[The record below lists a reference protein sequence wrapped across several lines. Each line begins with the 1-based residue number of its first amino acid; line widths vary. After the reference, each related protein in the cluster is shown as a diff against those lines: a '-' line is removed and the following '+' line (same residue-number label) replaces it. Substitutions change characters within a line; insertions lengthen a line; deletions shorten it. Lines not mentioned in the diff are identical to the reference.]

1 MAISIT
7 LPDGSK
13 KVFEKPVSGLEVA
26 KAIGP
31 RLAQAALGIKVDG
44 ELRDLATVID
54 RDASVAIVTEKKRDR
69 SVDPDAL
76 FLIRHSAAHVMAEAI
91 QDVIGQGRAAGVRP
105 ADRHRLLLRHV
116 RARTADD
123 RRATSR
129 GSMSGSR
136 RSSRRIG
143 RSHGTRCRGQTG
155 LSKSQAP
162 RGTSTRS
169 TTRSVRWAC
178 RAACTTTASRFAA
191 GTG

>member
-54 RDASVAIVTEKKRDR
+54 RDASVAIVTEKKRDG

-91 QDVIGQGRAAGVRP
+91 
-105 ADRHRLLLRHV
+105 
-116 RARTADD
+116 
-123 RRATSR
+123 
-129 GSMSGSR
+129 
-136 RSSRRIG
+136 
-143 RSHGTRCRGQTG
+143 
-155 LSKSQAP
+155 
-162 RGTSTRS
+162 
-169 TTRSVRWAC
+169 
-178 RAACTTTASRFAA
+178 
-191 GTG
+191 